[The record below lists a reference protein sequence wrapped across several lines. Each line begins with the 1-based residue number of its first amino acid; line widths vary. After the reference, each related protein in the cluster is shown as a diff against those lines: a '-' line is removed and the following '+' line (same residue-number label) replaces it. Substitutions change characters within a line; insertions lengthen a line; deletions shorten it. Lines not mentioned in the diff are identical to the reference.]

1 MREGAGALKSEKGQ
15 NAVRACTC
23 KKAVWTRDMQP
34 GTMGESILKEIN
46 ERSLFARA
54 ALAPAGLSGG
64 QSLQVRVGAPANRPP
79 YRAHSANARST
90 GRDEKR
96 KAASLSQLGIGRH

>member
-1 MREGAGALKSEKGQ
+1 
-15 NAVRACTC
+15 
-23 KKAVWTRDMQP
+23 MQP

-64 QSLQVRVGAPANRPP
+64 QSLQVRVGASGKPTALSR
-79 YRAHSANARST
+79 SANARST

-96 KAASLSQLGIGRH
+96 PLSLSFSWGLVAIN

>member
-1 MREGAGALKSEKGQ
+1 
-15 NAVRACTC
+15 
-23 KKAVWTRDMQP
+23 
-34 GTMGESILKEIN
+34 MGESILKEIN

-79 YRAHSANARST
+79 YRALCERSLARPAETKS
-90 GRDEKR
+90 EKR
-96 KAASLSQLGIGRH
+96 PLSLSQLGIGRH